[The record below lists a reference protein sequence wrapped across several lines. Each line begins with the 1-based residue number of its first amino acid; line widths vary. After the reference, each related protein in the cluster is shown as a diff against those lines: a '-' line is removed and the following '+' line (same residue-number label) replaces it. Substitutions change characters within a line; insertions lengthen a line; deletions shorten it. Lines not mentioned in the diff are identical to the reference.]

1 MLSDGHAHVVKDG
14 PLAGRLMRIS
24 DQIAGRLRTLIAELG
39 LKPGERLP
47 AERQL
52 AADLGASRSSVR
64 EAIQRLASQG
74 LLHSRQGGGTYVQD
88 ALVVQWHQAR
98 VAHPL
103 STVVQQ
109 DPEYRYD
116 VLEAR
121 HALEGSTAWHA
132 ALRATAQDKARIR
145 ECFEATLRFPG
156 DGDAAPASRA
166 DAQFHLAIAEASHNL
181 VLLQMMRGLFD
192 LLQATVTQNRQKM
205 YTMPQTSEQLAAQHH
220 ALMEAILAGD
230 APRARSTVCHHL
242 EFVHH
247 SVRALDEDEARRE
260 RSSRLPPTP

>member
-1 MLSDGHAHVVKDG
+1 
-14 PLAGRLMRIS
+14 MRIS
-24 DQIAGRLRTLIAELG
+24 DQIAEQLRAFIVEMK

-52 AADLGASRSSVR
+52 ALDLGASRSSVR
-64 EAIQRLASQG
+64 EAIQSLASQG
-74 LLHSRQGGGTYVQD
+74 LLQSRHGGGTYVQD
-88 ALVVQWHQAR
+88 AQVAQWRHETVVN
-98 VAHPL
+98 PL
-103 STVVQQ
+103 SSVVQQ

-145 ECFEATLRFPG
+145 ECFEATLRFQGMG
-156 DGDAAPASRA
+156 DPVLASRA

-205 YTMPQTSEQLAAQHH
+205 YTAPQTFEQLTAQHQE
-220 ALMEAILAGD
+220 LMAAILAGD
-230 APRARSTVCHHL
+230 PERARDTVCRHL

-247 SVRALDEDEARRE
+247 SVRTLDEDEARRK
-260 RSSRLPPTP
+260 RSTRLPPTPSKS

>member
-1 MLSDGHAHVVKDG
+1 
-14 PLAGRLMRIS
+14 MRIS
-24 DQIAGRLRTLIAELG
+24 DQIADQLQALIASAG
-39 LKPGERLP
+39 LKVGERLP

-64 EAIQRLASQG
+64 EAIQKLASQG
-74 LLHSRQGGGTYVQD
+74 LLQSRRGGGTYVLD
-88 ALVVQWHQAR
+88 AQMSQWPRESVVD
-98 VAHPL
+98 PL
-103 STVVQQ
+103 SGLFQE

-145 ECFEATLRFPG
+145 ECFEATLRFQVVG
-156 DGDAAPASRA
+156 DPCLASRS

-192 LLQATVTQNRQKM
+192 LLQATVTQNREKM
-205 YTMPQTSEQLAAQHH
+205 YTVPETFGQLTNQHQE
-220 ALMEAILAGD
+220 LMQAILDGD
-230 APRARSTVCHHL
+230 AERARATVWRHL
-242 EFVHH
+242 EYVHN
-247 SVRALDEDEARRE
+247 SVRTLDEDEARRK
-260 RSSRLPPTP
+260 RSTRLPSISTKS